1 MKNIA
6 LALCFFFM
14 AGCSVTYEYK
24 DFSDC
29 KVMSEGVEFMTS
41 VRSSPSNRGGVNYY
55 GEPYDVR
62 FRLRSEDAFEADQ
75 IDVSFTAANGGG
87 RIRDYSG
94 AMKTL
99 ERSDAFYAWYVVR
112 EEDLPYEAID
122 VSAEVSGEK
131 LKFKFD
137 CRLYADYKK
146 HNSSLLEA
154 VLGGI

>member
-6 LALCFFFM
+6 LALCFFFL

-29 KVMSEGVEFMTS
+29 KVMSEGVEFMAS

-62 FRLRSEDAFEADQ
+62 FGLRSAGAIVVDY
-75 IDVSFTAANGGG
+75 ISVRFTDANGSY
-87 RIRDYSG
+87 IRKYSG
-94 AMKTL
+94 EMKKIDQT
-99 ERSDAFYAWYVVR
+99 DAYYAWHVVR
-112 EEDLPYEAID
+112 GENLPYRDVD
-122 VSAEVSGEK
+122 VSAEVVGEG
-131 LKFKFD
+131 LKVDFE
-137 CRLYADYKK
+137 CWLYTDYKK
-146 HNSSLLEA
+146 YERSLLEA